1 MADQDRE
8 QGGRGRSRQG
18 GQRDGAGGF
27 RIRLSDNELQ
37 AARTLQEA
45 FQLRSTVAVLGF
57 SLRTMADLLEQGA
70 LDEVISQQKRSGG
83 GRPPRGERRG
93 GDGQGQRG
101 ARPNPFAV
109 PASPRLLSPNPNPQ
123 LKSPLLLQRWRQH
136 RIPLTQARRP
146 ALKPPPRPPAPKR
159 RPDGKTQGAVGRSA
173 HRVFASR

>member
-93 GDGQGQRG
+93 GDGQGQRD
-101 ARPNPFAV
+101 ARPNPFARPSK
-109 PASPRLLSPNPNPQ
+109 PAAPEPEPEPEPEPAAEEPAAADEETTTESP
-123 LKSPLLLQRWRQH
+123 
-136 RIPLTQARRP
+136 A
-146 ALKPPPRPPAPKR
+146 
-159 RPDGKTQGAVGRSA
+159 
-173 HRVFASR
+173 ASDEASTEAASEATSTEAEA

>member
-93 GDGQGQRG
+93 GDGQGQRD
-101 ARPNPFAV
+101 ARPNPFARPSK
-109 PASPRLLSPNPNPQ
+109 PAAPEPE
-123 LKSPLLLQRWRQH
+123 
-136 RIPLTQARRP
+136 P
-146 ALKPPPRPPAPKR
+146 AAEEPAAAAA
-159 RPDGKTQGAVGRSA
+159 DEETTTESA
-173 HRVFASR
+173 AASEEASDEASTEAASEATSTEAEA

>member
-101 ARPNPFAV
+101 ARPNPFARPSKPV
-109 PASPRLLSPNPNPQ
+109 APEPEPA
-123 LKSPLLLQRWRQH
+123 
-136 RIPLTQARRP
+136 AEEP
-146 ALKPPPRPPAPKR
+146 AAAADAETTTEAAAP
-159 RPDGKTQGAVGRSA
+159 SEM
-173 HRVFASR
+173 ASTDTTTEATNTEAEA

>member
-93 GDGQGQRG
+93 GDGQGQRQ
-101 ARPNPFAV
+101 ARPNPFARPSK
-109 PASPRLLSPNPNPQ
+109 PAAPEPEPE
-123 LKSPLLLQRWRQH
+123 
-136 RIPLTQARRP
+136 P
-146 ALKPPPRPPAPKR
+146 AAEEPAAEEP
-159 RPDGKTQGAVGRSA
+159 AVTADVEATTEPAAVSDEASA
-173 HRVFASR
+173 EAATEATSNEAEA

>member
-101 ARPNPFAV
+101 ARPNPFARPSKPV
-109 PASPRLLSPNPNPQ
+109 APEPEPDAEPAAEEPTAAADEETASE
-123 LKSPLLLQRWRQH
+123 
-136 RIPLTQARRP
+136 
-146 ALKPPPRPPAPKR
+146 
-159 RPDGKTQGAVGRSA
+159 SA
-173 HRVFASR
+173 AASETASTEAATEATSTETEA

>member
-93 GDGQGQRG
+93 GDGQGQRN
-101 ARPNPFAV
+101 ARPNPFARPSK
-109 PASPRLLSPNPNPQ
+109 PAAPEPEPE
-123 LKSPLLLQRWRQH
+123 
-136 RIPLTQARRP
+136 P
-146 ALKPPPRPPAPKR
+146 AAEEPAAEEP
-159 RPDGKTQGAVGRSA
+159 AVTA
-173 HRVFASR
+173 DVEATTEPAAASDEASTEAATEATSNEAEA

>member
-83 GRPPRGERRG
+83 GRPLAGNAAG
-93 GDGQGQRG
+93 
-101 ARPNPFAV
+101 
-109 PASPRLLSPNPNPQ
+109 
-123 LKSPLLLQRWRQH
+123 RW
-136 RIPLTQARRP
+136 PRP
-146 ALKPPPRPPAPKR
+146 ARCTPQPICPPQQACGP
-159 RPDGKTQGAVGRSA
+159 
-173 HRVFASR
+173 

>member
-101 ARPNPFAV
+101 ARPNPFARPSK
-109 PASPRLLSPNPNPQ
+109 PAAPEPE
-123 LKSPLLLQRWRQH
+123 
-136 RIPLTQARRP
+136 P
-146 ALKPPPRPPAPKR
+146 AAEEPAAAAAAEVE
-159 RPDGKTQGAVGRSA
+159 TTTESA
-173 HRVFASR
+173 AASEAASAEAATEATSTEAEA

>member
-1 MADQDRE
+1 MAEQDRE

-18 GQRDGAGGF
+18 GQREGAGGF

-93 GDGQGQRG
+93 GDGQGQRD
-101 ARPNPFAV
+101 ARPNPFARPSK
-109 PASPRLLSPNPNPQ
+109 PAAPEPEPE
-123 LKSPLLLQRWRQH
+123 
-136 RIPLTQARRP
+136 P
-146 ALKPPPRPPAPKR
+146 AAEEPAAEEP
-159 RPDGKTQGAVGRSA
+159 AVTA
-173 HRVFASR
+173 DVEATTEPAAASDEASTEAATEATSNEAEA

>member
-83 GRPPRGERRG
+83 GHPPRGERRG
-93 GDGQGQRG
+93 GDGQGQRE
-101 ARPNPFAV
+101 ARPNPFARPSK
-109 PASPRLLSPNPNPQ
+109 PAAPEPEPE
-123 LKSPLLLQRWRQH
+123 
-136 RIPLTQARRP
+136 P
-146 ALKPPPRPPAPKR
+146 AAEEPAAA
-159 RPDGKTQGAVGRSA
+159 DEETTTESA
-173 HRVFASR
+173 AASDEASTEAASEATSTEAEA

>member
-8 QGGRGRSRQG
+8 HGGRGRSRQG

-101 ARPNPFAV
+101 ARPNPFARPSKPV
-109 PASPRLLSPNPNPQ
+109 APEPEPEAEPAAEEATAAAEVETTTESAAASETA
-123 LKSPLLLQRWRQH
+123 S
-136 RIPLTQARRP
+136 TE
-146 ALKPPPRPPAPKR
+146 
-159 RPDGKTQGAVGRSA
+159 AVTEATSTEA
-173 HRVFASR
+173 EA

>member
-70 LDEVISQQKRSGG
+70 LDEVISQQKRSGS

-101 ARPNPFAV
+101 SRPNPFARPSK
-109 PASPRLLSPNPNPQ
+109 PAAPEPEPE
-123 LKSPLLLQRWRQH
+123 
-136 RIPLTQARRP
+136 P
-146 ALKPPPRPPAPKR
+146 AAEEPAAAENVEATA
-159 RPDGKTQGAVGRSA
+159 DSA
-173 HRVFASR
+173 AASDEPSTEAATEATSNEAEA

>member
-8 QGGRGRSRQG
+8 QGGRGRPRQG
-18 GQRDGAGGF
+18 GSRDGAGGF

-70 LDEVISQQKRSGG
+70 LDEVVSQQKRNGG

-93 GDGQGQRG
+93 DEGRGQRG
-101 ARPNPFAV
+101 SRPDPFARPSKPVVTPEPEADEPAAV
-109 PASPRLLSPNPNPQ
+109 VEAEAEPAVEA
-123 LKSPLLLQRWRQH
+123 
-136 RIPLTQARRP
+136 TP
-146 ALKPPPRPPAPKR
+146 ADTETSVEAAAEATPEA
-159 RPDGKTQGAVGRSA
+159 
-173 HRVFASR
+173 ASEEPTTEAEA

>member
-101 ARPNPFAV
+101 ARPNPFARPSKPV
-109 PASPRLLSPNPNPQ
+109 APEPEPEAEPA
-123 LKSPLLLQRWRQH
+123 
-136 RIPLTQARRP
+136 AEEP
-146 ALKPPPRPPAPKR
+146 AAAAEAE
-159 RPDGKTQGAVGRSA
+159 TTTETAA
-173 HRVFASR
+173 ASETAGTDATSTEAEA

>member
-93 GDGQGQRG
+93 GEGEGQRG
-101 ARPNPFAV
+101 ARPNPFARPSKPV
-109 PASPRLLSPNPNPQ
+109 APEPEPA
-123 LKSPLLLQRWRQH
+123 
-136 RIPLTQARRP
+136 AEEP
-146 ALKPPPRPPAPKR
+146 AAAAAEVE
-159 RPDGKTQGAVGRSA
+159 TTTESAAASETASTEAVTEANSTEA
-173 HRVFASR
+173 EA

>member
-83 GRPPRGERRG
+83 GRPPRGDRRG
-93 GDGQGQRG
+93 GDGQGQRD
-101 ARPNPFAV
+101 ARPHPFARPSK
-109 PASPRLLSPNPNPQ
+109 PAAPEPEPE
-123 LKSPLLLQRWRQH
+123 
-136 RIPLTQARRP
+136 P
-146 ALKPPPRPPAPKR
+146 AAEEPAAEEP
-159 RPDGKTQGAVGRSA
+159 AVTA
-173 HRVFASR
+173 DVEATTEPAAASDEASTEAATEATSNEAEA

>member
-101 ARPNPFAV
+101 ARPNPFARPSK
-109 PASPRLLSPNPNPQ
+109 PAAPEPEPEPE
-123 LKSPLLLQRWRQH
+123 PE
-136 RIPLTQARRP
+136 P
-146 ALKPPPRPPAPKR
+146 AATA
-159 RPDGKTQGAVGRSA
+159 DAETTTESA
-173 HRVFASR
+173 AASETASTETATEATSTEAEA

>member
-93 GDGQGQRG
+93 GDGQGQRD
-101 ARPNPFAV
+101 ARPNPFARPSK
-109 PASPRLLSPNPNPQ
+109 PAAPEPEPE
-123 LKSPLLLQRWRQH
+123 
-136 RIPLTQARRP
+136 P
-146 ALKPPPRPPAPKR
+146 AAEEPAAEEP
-159 RPDGKTQGAVGRSA
+159 AVTA
-173 HRVFASR
+173 DVEATTEPAAASDEASTEAATEATSNEAED

>member
-70 LDEVISQQKRSGG
+70 LDEVTSQQKRSGG

-101 ARPNPFAV
+101 ARPNPFARPSKPV
-109 PASPRLLSPNPNPQ
+109 APEPEPEPA
-123 LKSPLLLQRWRQH
+123 
-136 RIPLTQARRP
+136 TEEP
-146 ALKPPPRPPAPKR
+146 AAAAA
-159 RPDGKTQGAVGRSA
+159 DVETTTESA
-173 HRVFASR
+173 AASEAASTETSTEATSTEAES

>member
-101 ARPNPFAV
+101 ARPNPFARPSKPV
-109 PASPRLLSPNPNPQ
+109 APEPEPEAEPAAEEA
-123 LKSPLLLQRWRQH
+123 
-136 RIPLTQARRP
+136 TA
-146 ALKPPPRPPAPKR
+146 AAEVE
-159 RPDGKTQGAVGRSA
+159 TTTESA
-173 HRVFASR
+173 AASETASTEAATEATSTEAEA

>member
-93 GDGQGQRG
+93 GDGQGQRTRCTPTHLP
-101 ARPNPFAV
+101 A
-109 PASPRLLSPNPNPQ
+109 PASLWPPSP
-123 LKSPLLLQRWRQH
+123 SPSE
-136 RIPLTQARRP
+136 P
-146 ALKPPPRPPAPKR
+146 AAEEA
-159 RPDGKTQGAVGRSA
+159 TAAAEVETTTEA
-173 HRVFASR
+173 AAASETASTEAATEATSTEAEA

>member
-83 GRPPRGERRG
+83 GRPPRGEGRG

-101 ARPNPFAV
+101 ARPNPFARPSKPV
-109 PASPRLLSPNPNPQ
+109 APEPEPEPEAESAAEEPTAAADVETTTESADASE
-123 LKSPLLLQRWRQH
+123 
-136 RIPLTQARRP
+136 T
-146 ALKPPPRPPAPKR
+146 
-159 RPDGKTQGAVGRSA
+159 
-173 HRVFASR
+173 ASTEAATEATSTEAEA

>member
-27 RIRLSDNELQ
+27 RLRLSDNELQ

-101 ARPNPFAV
+101 ARPNPFARPSKPV
-109 PASPRLLSPNPNPQ
+109 APEPEPEAEPAAEEATAAAEVETTTESAAASETA
-123 LKSPLLLQRWRQH
+123 S
-136 RIPLTQARRP
+136 TE
-146 ALKPPPRPPAPKR
+146 
-159 RPDGKTQGAVGRSA
+159 AVTEATSTEA
-173 HRVFASR
+173 EA

>member
-93 GDGQGQRG
+93 GDGQGQRD
-101 ARPNPFAV
+101 ARPNPFARPSK
-109 PASPRLLSPNPNPQ
+109 PAAPEPE
-123 LKSPLLLQRWRQH
+123 
-136 RIPLTQARRP
+136 P
-146 ALKPPPRPPAPKR
+146 AAEEPAAAA
-159 RPDGKTQGAVGRSA
+159 DEETTTESAVA
-173 HRVFASR
+173 AVASDEEASTEAASEATSTEAEA

>member
-93 GDGQGQRG
+93 GDGQGQRD
-101 ARPNPFAV
+101 ARPNPFARPSK
-109 PASPRLLSPNPNPQ
+109 PAAPEPEPE
-123 LKSPLLLQRWRQH
+123 
-136 RIPLTQARRP
+136 P
-146 ALKPPPRPPAPKR
+146 AAEEPAAEEPAVTADVEATTE
-159 RPDGKTQGAVGRSA
+159 PAGASDE
-173 HRVFASR
+173 ASTEAATEATSNEAEA

>member
-1 MADQDRE
+1 MADQDREQRE

-18 GQRDGAGGF
+18 GSRDGGGGF

-93 GDGQGQRG
+93 DEGQGQRG
-101 ARPNPFAV
+101 ARPNPFARPSKPV
-109 PASPRLLSPNPNPQ
+109 APEPEPEPDVEAAADEPAAELELEASGE
-123 LKSPLLLQRWRQH
+123 
-136 RIPLTQARRP
+136 TAAP
-146 ALKPPPRPPAPKR
+146 AEEA
-159 RPDGKTQGAVGRSA
+159 SA
-173 HRVFASR
+173 EDASSEAEA

>member
-70 LDEVISQQKRSGG
+70 LDEVISQQRRSGG
-83 GRPPRGERRG
+83 GHPPRGERRG
-93 GDGQGQRG
+93 GDGQGQRD
-101 ARPNPFAV
+101 ARPNPFARPSK
-109 PASPRLLSPNPNPQ
+109 PAAPEPEPE
-123 LKSPLLLQRWRQH
+123 
-136 RIPLTQARRP
+136 P
-146 ALKPPPRPPAPKR
+146 AAEEPAAA
-159 RPDGKTQGAVGRSA
+159 DEETTTESA
-173 HRVFASR
+173 AASDEASTEAASEATSTEAEA

>member
-101 ARPNPFAV
+101 ARPNPFARPSK
-109 PASPRLLSPNPNPQ
+109 PAAPEPEPE
-123 LKSPLLLQRWRQH
+123 
-136 RIPLTQARRP
+136 P
-146 ALKPPPRPPAPKR
+146 AAEEPAAAAAAEVETTPE
-159 RPDGKTQGAVGRSA
+159 SA
-173 HRVFASR
+173 AASEAASAEAATEATSTEAEA

>member
-93 GDGQGQRG
+93 GDGQGQRD
-101 ARPNPFAV
+101 ARPNPFARPSK
-109 PASPRLLSPNPNPQ
+109 PAAPEPEPE
-123 LKSPLLLQRWRQH
+123 
-136 RIPLTQARRP
+136 P
-146 ALKPPPRPPAPKR
+146 AAEEPAAEEP
-159 RPDGKTQGAVGRSA
+159 AVTA
-173 HRVFASR
+173 DVVTTTEPAAASDEASTEAATEATSNEAEA

>member
-101 ARPNPFAV
+101 ARPNPFARPSKPV
-109 PASPRLLSPNPNPQ
+109 APEPEPEAEPA
-123 LKSPLLLQRWRQH
+123 
-136 RIPLTQARRP
+136 AEEP
-146 ALKPPPRPPAPKR
+146 AAAAAEVE
-159 RPDGKTQGAVGRSA
+159 TTTESA
-173 HRVFASR
+173 AASEAASAEAATEATSTEAEA

>member
-101 ARPNPFAV
+101 ARPNPFARPSKPV
-109 PASPRLLSPNPNPQ
+109 APEPEPEAEPA
-123 LKSPLLLQRWRQH
+123 
-136 RIPLTQARRP
+136 AEEP
-146 ALKPPPRPPAPKR
+146 AAAAEAE
-159 RPDGKTQGAVGRSA
+159 TTTETAA
-173 HRVFASR
+173 ASETAGTDATTEATSTEAEA

>member
-45 FQLRSTVAVLGF
+45 FQLRSTVAVLGL
-57 SLRTMADLLEQGA
+57 SLGTMADLLEQGA
-70 LDEVISQQKRSGG
+70 LDEAISQQKRSGG

-101 ARPNPFAV
+101 ARPNPFARPSK
-109 PASPRLLSPNPNPQ
+109 PAAPEPE
-123 LKSPLLLQRWRQH
+123 
-136 RIPLTQARRP
+136 P
-146 ALKPPPRPPAPKR
+146 AAEEPAAAAAEVE
-159 RPDGKTQGAVGRSA
+159 TTTESA
-173 HRVFASR
+173 AASEAASAEAATEATSTEAEA

>member
-70 LDEVISQQKRSGG
+70 LDEVISQQKRNGG

-101 ARPNPFAV
+101 ARPNPFARPSKPV
-109 PASPRLLSPNPNPQ
+109 APEPEPEAEPAAEEA
-123 LKSPLLLQRWRQH
+123 
-136 RIPLTQARRP
+136 TA
-146 ALKPPPRPPAPKR
+146 AAEVE
-159 RPDGKTQGAVGRSA
+159 TTTESA
-173 HRVFASR
+173 AASETASTEAATEATSTEAEA

>member
-101 ARPNPFAV
+101 ARPNPFARPSKPV
-109 PASPRLLSPNPNPQ
+109 APEPEPEAEPA
-123 LKSPLLLQRWRQH
+123 
-136 RIPLTQARRP
+136 AEEP
-146 ALKPPPRPPAPKR
+146 AAAAEAE
-159 RPDGKTQGAVGRSA
+159 TTTETAA
-173 HRVFASR
+173 ASETAGTEATTEATSTEAEA

>member
-18 GQRDGAGGF
+18 GSRDGAGGF
-27 RIRLSDNELQ
+27 RIRLSDHELQ

-70 LDEVISQQKRSGG
+70 LDEVVSQQKRNGG

-93 GDGQGQRG
+93 DEGRGQRG
-101 ARPNPFAV
+101 SRPDPFARPSKPVTPEPQADEPAAV
-109 PASPRLLSPNPNPQ
+109 VETEAAVEATPADTETSVEAAADATPE
-123 LKSPLLLQRWRQH
+123 
-136 RIPLTQARRP
+136 A
-146 ALKPPPRPPAPKR
+146 
-159 RPDGKTQGAVGRSA
+159 
-173 HRVFASR
+173 ASEEPTTEAEA

>member
-93 GDGQGQRG
+93 GDGQGQRD
-101 ARPNPFAV
+101 ARPNPFARPSK
-109 PASPRLLSPNPNPQ
+109 PAAPEPEPE
-123 LKSPLLLQRWRQH
+123 
-136 RIPLTQARRP
+136 P
-146 ALKPPPRPPAPKR
+146 AAEEPAAEEP
-159 RPDGKTQGAVGRSA
+159 AVTA
-173 HRVFASR
+173 DVEATTEPAAASDEASTEAATEATSNEAEA